1 VLCFLFVAASS
12 DQPTMSASTSDEAT
26 TTEPEANINLTSWPS
41 ISAVQPAELSS
52 AYSDTLLQISP
63 LPKAVTVPG
72 ACKRKS
78 AGSELITRSPY
89 KNTLLEKQPEKKR
102 PKTSQKPAKTK
113 QQAKSHKKQTS
124 RKKYTVSKQ
133 KADEVV
139 QTPDQSKKQ
148 CTRPTR
154 VRKQCFTLAEV
165 LRKIEADTD
174 NDDSDVE
181 QLLQ

>member
-1 VLCFLFVAASS
+1 
-12 DQPTMSASTSDEAT
+12 M
-26 TTEPEANINLTSWPS
+26 
-41 ISAVQPAELSS
+41 
-52 AYSDTLLQISP
+52 
-63 LPKAVTVPG
+63 
-72 ACKRKS
+72 
-78 AGSELITRSPY
+78 
-89 KNTLLEKQPEKKR
+89 EKQPEKKR

-148 CTRPTR
+148 CTRPTH
-154 VRKQCFTLAEV
+154 VRKQCFSLAEV